1 MISVRR
7 GVSINL
13 KINNPKINLLMV
25 TKILSIFGILFS
37 FSGILMSLYIYI
49 QIENF
54 KNEFWDLYNEKNEDI
69 LNTFRELDY
78 NYLMSIQKDIV
89 TPLGIFFLFFL
100 FASIRQILKK

>member
-1 MISVRR
+1 MIFVQQ

-13 KINNPKINLLMV
+13 KINNPKNNLLMF

-54 KNEFWDLYNEKNEDI
+54 KNEFWDLYNERNQDI

-78 NYLMSIQKDIV
+78 NYLMSIQKDII
-89 TPLGIFFLFFL
+89 TPMGIFFLFFL
-100 FASIRQILKK
+100 FVSVRQILKK